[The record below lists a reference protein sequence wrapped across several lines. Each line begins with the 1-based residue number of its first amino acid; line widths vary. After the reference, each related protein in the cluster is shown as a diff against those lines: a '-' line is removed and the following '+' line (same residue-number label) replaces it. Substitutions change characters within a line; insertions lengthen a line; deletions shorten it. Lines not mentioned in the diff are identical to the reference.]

1 MPMDYL
7 RSVEHMQ
14 LPLLVVDQHAL
25 QCVRVLRAA
34 GMIQATVMASD
45 VSGED
50 QSALI
55 QAITLEGRVALA
67 KYAQGKAFP

>member
-14 LPLLVVDQHAL
+14 FPLLVVDQHAL

-34 GMIQATVMASD
+34 GMIEATLLASE
-45 VSGED
+45 VPGVD

-55 QAITLEGRVALA
+55 QAITPKGRVALA
-67 KYAQGKAFP
+67 YHAQGKPLP

>member
-1 MPMDYL
+1 MDYL

-14 LPLLVVDQHAL
+14 LPLLVVDQQAL

>member
-1 MPMDYL
+1 MDYL

-34 GMIQATVMASD
+34 GLIKATVMASD
-45 VSGED
+45 VAGED

-55 QAITLEGRVALA
+55 QAITQEGRVALA
-67 KYAQGKAFP
+67 KYAQGKPFL

>member
-14 LPLLVVDQHAL
+14 LPLLVVDQHVL
-25 QCVRVLRAA
+25 QCVRILRAA
-34 GMIQATVMASD
+34 GLIQATVMASE
-45 VSGED
+45 VPGAD

-55 QAITLEGRVALA
+55 QAITREGRFALA
-67 KYAQGKAFP
+67 KYAQGKPFP